1 VADFAIDE
9 LRIPR
14 AIGEAGWDDF
24 VEMTRVR
31 NEIEAATVGTP
42 ELGLSPEELLPRWID
57 THDPRRLFLARVDGR
72 IVGRGTYEFA
82 PEPRDPVGWLTVEV
96 LPDFRRRGIGNALFQ
111 AMEVI
116 ARRDG
121 RRVYQT
127 GFFSRADLP
136 GPRIKSPTGF
146 GSVPA
151 KDDGVRFALS
161 HGFSLEQVERA
172 SRLALP
178 VDPAVLDKHRGQ
190 AETAAGPDYRV
201 VRWEGRTPVGRRD
214 DLAMLRRRMLTDA
227 PYGSLDI
234 REEEWTA
241 ERVRDQDDIEA
252 QSPRV
257 LLTSTIEHIPSGHL
271 VAFNELSVPPDLSR
285 PVAQRDTLV
294 LSEHRGRRLGMLLK
308 IDNIQA
314 LTQTHPGHPA
324 ITTGNAEEN
333 RYMLDVNEAVG
344 FVALA
349 YESAW
354 KKVL

>member
-1 VADFAIDE
+1 VAEFSIEE
-9 LRIPR
+9 LSIPR
-14 AIGEAGWDDF
+14 GIGATGWDDF

-31 NEIEAATVGTP
+31 NEIEATTIGTE

-57 THDPRRLFLARVDGR
+57 AHDPRRLFLARVGGR
-72 IVGRGTYEFA
+72 IVGRGTYEFSA
-82 PEPRDPVGWLTVEV
+82 TPGDPVGWLTVEV
-96 LPDFRRRGIGNALFQ
+96 LREFRRRGIGNALFQ
-111 AMEVI
+111 AMEAV
-116 ARRDG
+116 ALQDG
-121 RRVYQT
+121 RTVYQT
-127 GFFSRADLP
+127 GFFSRPKLRGSKLKA
-136 GPRIKSPTGF
+136 PTGF

-151 KDDGVRFALS
+151 KDDGVRFALT

-178 VDPAVLDKHRGQ
+178 VEPGVLDRLRSQ
-190 AETAAGPDYRV
+190 AETAAGPDYRI
-201 VRWEGRTPVGRRD
+201 VRWEGRTPVDRRA

-234 REEEWTA
+234 SEEEWTA
-241 ERVRDQDDIEA
+241 ERVRDQDDLE
-252 QSPRV
+252 QEGPRI
-257 LLTSTIEHIPSGHL
+257 LLTSAIEHIPSGQL
-271 VAFNELSVPPDLSR
+271 VAFNELAVPPDPAR

-294 LSEHRGRRLGMLLK
+294 LSEHRGRRLGMLMK
-308 IDNIQA
+308 VDNIQA
-314 LTQTHPGHPA
+314 LTTAHPGHPA